1 MLTVFL
7 GVFMRLFK
15 ILAFIGVATFALIS
29 GSLQAKEQQPAN
41 EASGNVV
48 AVAVVRSADGVL
60 DALAKGALKID
71 EPAVLLALG
80 GAKAYINLNGP
91 LGGFDTGKPLALV
104 VCANNTGYLA
114 LPVKDVE
121 ILKDRFVKSDE
132 NASLTESEESKG
144 LFEFTAPKKN
154 VKKAYLRFI
163 DGWLLISENPKAVP
177 ETIDPAVAETVKA
190 LVRDYLIAVKFSTQS
205 IDPANRIQAIEDIA
219 KQVRENCPEKDEKL
233 PAVCDELFKQW
244 GKSIV
249 SALKSYA
256 GDGPELIV
264 GLSVDEEKGILI
276 ETKALAPKDSKSAKA
291 LNKLSKISTSL
302 AGFYQ
307 PESDWAVRVSG
318 KAKLVNDKQIDQIL
332 NLIGEKLYAHVDEKV
347 KDEKKNSQ
355 IKKDLVEL
363 KKIVAKTMGAGVID
377 FAASAELSADKGVSL
392 VCARYDA
399 DGYKAEEF
407 AGAAIDRLRELC
419 PEKGEKLDEALTVNV
434 ENINGTRIHTITI
447 PVPDSCPN
455 KEKAQKLVGGKDLVV
470 AIAFGKHLIAT
481 SVGVNA
487 LENLKTALKNSP
499 ESKSAPAFEYTQRPL
514 ELLKTAAEF
523 CPAMQKWSDELNS
536 FKKDMGKTFEKCG
549 LERFEIVGIK
559 NGVALRYNLSWSGLK
574 TKIKMAPYL
583 EKIKGCCGKD
593 GCNQ

>member
-1 MLTVFL
+1 
-7 GVFMRLFK
+7 MRIFK
-15 ILAFIGVATFALIS
+15 FLAFIGVATFALIS
-29 GSLQAKEQQPAN
+29 GSLQAEEQQPAN
-41 EASGNVV
+41 KTSNNVV
-48 AVAVVRSADGVL
+48 AVATARSADGVL
-60 DALAKGALKID
+60 DAIGKGALKID

-80 GAKAYINLNGP
+80 GVKAYINLEGP
-91 LGGFDTGKPLALV
+91 FGGFDTGKPLALV

-121 ILKDRFVKSDE
+121 ILKNRFVKTE
-132 NASLTESEESKG
+132 EGASLTELKDSKG

-154 VKKAYLRFI
+154 VKKAYLRFV
-163 DGWLLISENPKAVP
+163 DGWLLISDNPQAVP
-177 ETIDPAVAETVKA
+177 ESINPAVAETVKA
-190 LVRDYLIAVKFSTQS
+190 LVRDYLIAVKFSTQN
-205 IDPANRIQAIEDIA
+205 IDSANRIQAIEDIA
-219 KQVRENCPEKDEKL
+219 KQVRENCPKKDEKL

-244 GKSIV
+244 GRSV
-249 SALKSYA
+249 FNALKSYA

-264 GLSVDEEKGILI
+264 GLSVDKEKGILI

-291 LNKLSKISTSL
+291 LNKLSTISTSL

-318 KAKLVNDKQIDQIL
+318 KAKLANDKQIDQIL

-355 IKKDLVEL
+355 VKKDLVEL
-363 KKIVAKTMGAGVID
+363 KKLVAQTMNAGVID

-399 DGYKAEEF
+399 DGYKAEKF
-407 AGAAIDRLRELC
+407 VGAAIDRLKELC
-419 PEKGEKLDEALTVNV
+419 PKKGEKLDKALAIIV

-447 PVPDSCPN
+447 PVPESCPN

-487 LENLKTALKNSP
+487 LENLKSALKNS
-499 ESKSAPAFEYTQRPL
+499 SDAKLVPAFEYTQRPL
-514 ELLKTAAEF
+514 EMLKTAAEY

-549 LERFEIVGIK
+549 LERFEIAGIE

-574 TKIKMAPYL
+574 TKIKMTPYL
-583 EKIKGCCGKD
+583 EKIKD
-593 GCNQ
+593 GCEKKD